1 MPRFGARHDLR
12 SLRGAAKSAPK
23 SRAAQPETT
32 QRSGRPFVVKNQ
44 NCFLTLKFKVLLGKF
59 TGPAA
64 GAHDDDGFGIEL
76 MIGQGLI
83 QEQSYHVQCPPHL
96 VIATHLTF

>member
-44 NCFLTLKFKVLLGKF
+44 NCFLTLKFCLENLQDQRQVHMMTMALAL
-59 TGPAA
+59 
-64 GAHDDDGFGIEL
+64 
-76 MIGQGLI
+76 
-83 QEQSYHVQCPPHL
+83 S
-96 VIATHLTF
+96 